1 MQFVTQSG
9 IKIDLK
15 REEGESSEYSLIIN
29 REPPSIKS
37 HVITIGLNEY
47 ELVKII
53 NGFNKELTKK
63 SLSKE
68 KKERIE

>member
-1 MQFVTQSG
+1 MEFVTQSG

-15 REEGESSEYSLIIN
+15 REEGEPFEYSLIIN
-29 REPPSIKS
+29 TEPPSIKS
-37 HVITIGLNEY
+37 HVITIGLNEQ

-63 SLSKE
+63 QYQ
-68 KKERIE
+68 